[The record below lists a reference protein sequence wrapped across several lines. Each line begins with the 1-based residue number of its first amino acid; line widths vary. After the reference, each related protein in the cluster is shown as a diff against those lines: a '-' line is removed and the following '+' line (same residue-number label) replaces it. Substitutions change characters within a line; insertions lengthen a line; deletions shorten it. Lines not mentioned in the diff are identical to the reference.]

1 MGTAGRSA
9 KVNSAPVYAKSVLST
24 PTSRCILYRGSH
36 GTWGITDLPLSKWPS
51 ATHPFVKDGGNIFSK
66 WGAAL
71 PSEKGLIWTYHDG
84 ENFVDDTDITCDVAN
99 STRRA

>member
-1 MGTAGRSA
+1 MGNHRLTFVQVALGH
-9 KVNSAPVYAKSVLST
+9 P
-24 PTSRCILYRGSH
+24 
-36 GTWGITDLPLSKWPS
+36 
-51 ATHPFVKDGGNIFSK
+51 PFVKDGGYIFSK